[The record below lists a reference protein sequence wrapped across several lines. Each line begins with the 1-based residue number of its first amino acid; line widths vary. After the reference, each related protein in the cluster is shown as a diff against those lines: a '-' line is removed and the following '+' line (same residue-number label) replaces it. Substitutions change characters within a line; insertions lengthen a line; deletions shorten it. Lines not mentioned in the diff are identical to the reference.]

1 MLQFPSPPL
10 RKSWIAA
17 TATMALLCAAAPAQ
31 NFTMQVADPD
41 PLGIGAFVPDMMQ
54 DMDLDL
60 TGGVK
65 GDFSYTL
72 RTEGEY
78 NSNFFLTD
86 GNEEDEFSFQV
97 TPTIRYTSDPEGGAS
112 ATFTGYYNPTA
123 RAFLDNS
130 DLNDIDQNGYAT
142 LTIEGSRTMVSVFG
156 RYAEVS
162 GSDRLTGE
170 FVDGT
175 VFTGGIRAARQIAPR
190 TTLTASWTGSM
201 SDYDSSTSVGAE
213 IYTTSFGGLWQAT
226 ERIQLGST
234 LRYTIRESDNIDS
247 VDSWALL
254 MEARYKLGERI
265 WLSASLGPEISN
277 DSGVDGD
284 DTSIRLTG
292 DVTARYAIN
301 ERLTWRT
308 SLRSASVPAPSDT
321 NYLVNDVRLSTAL
334 QRQFVRGWLSTGLEY
349 NFSDYEDVGTVTVN
363 RGDENNLS
371 WFTTYRRPLFSER
384 VGMDATLRYTL
395 NDGLVDWD
403 QWLVT
408 MGVNVVF

>member
-10 RKSWIAA
+10 RNPWIAA
-17 TATMALLCAAAPAQ
+17 TATMALLCAASSAQ

-54 DMDLDL
+54 DVGLDL
-60 TGGVK
+60 TGGIK

-72 RTEGEY
+72 RTESEY

-97 TPTIRYTSDPEGGAS
+97 TPTVRYTSDPEGGAAVTFS
-112 ATFTGYYNPTA
+112 AYYNPTF
-123 RAFLDNS
+123 RAYLDNS
-130 DLNDIDQNGYAT
+130 DLNDFDHNGYAT
-142 LTIEGSRTMVSVFG
+142 LRIEGSRTAVSMYG
-156 RYAEVS
+156 RFAEVS
-162 GSDRLTGE
+162 GTDRLTGD

-175 VFTGGIRAARQIAPR
+175 VFTGGIRATRQIAPR
-190 TTLTASWTGSM
+190 TSLFASWTGSV
-201 SDYDSSTSVGAE
+201 SDYDSSTNIGAE

-226 ERIQLGST
+226 ERFQIGSS
-234 LRYTIRESDNIDS
+234 LRYIVRESDNIDS

-254 MEARYKLGERI
+254 MEARYQLGERI
-265 WLSASLGPEISN
+265 WLSASLGPEFSN

-284 DTSIRLTG
+284 ESSIRLTG
-292 DVTARYAIN
+292 DLNARYVIS
-301 ERLTWRT
+301 ERLTWT
-308 SLRSASVPAPSDT
+308 TNLRSASVPSPNET
-321 NYLVNDVRLSTAL
+321 NYLVNDIRLSTAL
-334 QRQFVRGWLSTGLEY
+334 QRRFVRGWLSTGLEY
-349 NFSDYEDVGTVTVN
+349 NFSDYEDVGTVTVD

-384 VGMDATLRYTL
+384 VGLDATLRYTV